1 MLVINWKTAPD
12 DTTVCY
18 CSDVD
23 LATIKKAVKEGAR
36 SITDIQRMTCA
47 CTGNECE
54 TLNPAGG
61 CCATDVAKI
70 ISIFSEKGLVMGD
83 SAESSPQPVRLKKRK
98 AVKR

>member
-1 MLVINWKTAPD
+1 MLIDWKTAAG

-23 LATIKKAVKEGAR
+23 LATIKRAVNDGAC

-47 CTGNECE
+47 CTGNECGE
-54 TLNPAGG
+54 LNPSGG
-61 CCATDVAKI
+61 CCSTDIAKI

-83 SAESSPQPVRLKKRK
+83 KPVPVPKPLKSKKRK